1 MRIRIRRYGARRLIG
16 EKQFDYQRAGFFG
29 TRAFCCHHHSIR
41 REPTTGGRQNTF
53 PRYFNH
59 AGAAIAVRAIRMRI
73 AMAQMRNVDFRALG
87 RLPDR
92 FAVTR
97 LDFLPVKR
105 EADDPT
111 HGVT

>member
-1 MRIRIRRYGARRLIG
+1 
-16 EKQFDYQRAGFFG
+16 
-29 TRAFCCHHHSIR
+29 
-41 REPTTGGRQNTF
+41 
-53 PRYFNH
+53 
-59 AGAAIAVRAIRMRI
+59 MRI